1 LTDSKRNAVAALALM
16 LTGCAH
22 IVEGSLANSLSQSSD
37 NYTSDND
44 PQLVAAA
51 MPFGLKTMEG
61 LLADLPNHRGLLLAS
76 CSGFTGYS
84 YLFVQ
89 QRLDENPDAQ
99 RAAELKSQAR
109 KLFLRARD
117 YCLRNLEIEYSGIS
131 QALLNGNTEARRAA
145 AARVKKE
152 DVAVLY
158 WCAASWALTISDSM
172 NDLALVGQFPA
183 VVAIAE
189 RALALDESWDNGT
202 LEEFFVSFDAARG
215 VGQGGGPDKAKA
227 HYDRAREL
235 NRGLR
240 LGVMVSYAQD
250 VLVPAQDRAG
260 FQRLLSQV
268 LAFDVDRPEARPYRL
283 ANVVAQ
289 RRARWLKAHEDELF
303 L

>member
-1 LTDSKRNAVAALALM
+1 LTKPQRNAVGLIALALA
-16 LTGCAH
+16 GCAH
-22 IVEGSLANSLSQSSD
+22 AIESSLADSLSQSSD
-37 NYTSDND
+37 NYTSDDD
-44 PQLVAAA
+44 PQLIGAA

-61 LLADLPNHRGLLLAS
+61 LLKDLPDHRGVLLAT
-76 CSGFTGYS
+76 CSGFTGYG

-89 QRLDENPDAQ
+89 QQLDEKPDTQ
-99 RAAELKSQAR
+99 RAADLKSQAR

-117 YCLRNLEIEYSGIS
+117 YCLRNLEVAYPGITQDLLSG
-131 QALLNGNTEARRAA
+131 TTDVRRAA

-152 DVAVLY
+152 DVPALY
-158 WCAASWALTISDSM
+158 WTAASWALLISDSM

-183 VVAIAE
+183 VVALAE
-189 RALALDESWDNGT
+189 RALVLDESWDAGT
-202 LEEFFVSFDAARG
+202 LQEFFVSFDASRG
-215 VGQGGGPDKAKA
+215 LTQGGGPDKARA

-235 NRGLR
+235 DRGLR

-250 VLVPAQDRAG
+250 VLVPAQDRAE
-260 FQRLLSQV
+260 FQRLLNQV
-268 LAFDVDRPEARPYRL
+268 LAFDVDRPDARPYRL